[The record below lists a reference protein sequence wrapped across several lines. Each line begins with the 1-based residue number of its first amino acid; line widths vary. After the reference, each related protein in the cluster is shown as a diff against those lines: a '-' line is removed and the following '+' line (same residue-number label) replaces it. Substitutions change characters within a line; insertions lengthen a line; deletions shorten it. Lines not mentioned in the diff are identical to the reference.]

1 VAAAARANRSL
12 SSQRP
17 FGIDGKRDE
26 IGPIGLETAR
36 MLKVFCARS
45 MHVAVRTL
53 ADDVARA
60 GGEAADVVFEPM
72 GALQA
77 RLAAGETADVLI
89 LATPAIDALGAAGKI
104 VAASRADIGRA
115 PIGVAIRA
123 GAAAPDIATPQAFA
137 ATLAAVER
145 IALSD
150 PAVGGSAGIYL
161 RDLFGKLGL
170 ADMIAAKTAYQ
181 KSGVAAA
188 AAVARGEADLAMTFV
203 PELLQAEG
211 VRILGTLPPPYGHE
225 TAYAA
230 AVASNSPH
238 QDKARAF
245 IAALTA
251 PAARAVFAKA
261 GFTPA
266 G

>member
-1 VAAAARANRSL
+1 
-12 SSQRP
+12 
-17 FGIDGKRDE
+17 
-26 IGPIGLETAR
+26 

-45 MHVAVRTL
+45 MHVAVRAL
-53 ADDVARA
+53 SDDFARA
-60 GGEAADVVFEPM
+60 GGAAADIVFEPM

-89 LATPAIDALGAAGKI
+89 LASPAIDALGAQI
-104 VAASRADIGRA
+104 VAASRAAVGRA

-137 ATLAAVER
+137 ATLAAAR
-145 IALSD
+145 AIALSD

-161 RDLFGKLGL
+161 RDLFAKLGL
-170 ADMIAAKTAYQ
+170 AEMIAAKTTYQ

-211 VRILGTLPPPYGHE
+211 VRILGALPPPYGHE

-230 AVASNSPH
+230 AIASVSPRK
-238 QDKARAF
+238 DAAVAF

-251 PAARAVFAKA
+251 PAARAAFAKA
-261 GFTPA
+261 GFAAA

>member
-1 VAAAARANRSL
+1 
-12 SSQRP
+12 
-17 FGIDGKRDE
+17 
-26 IGPIGLETAR
+26 

-53 ADDVARA
+53 ADDFTRA
-60 GGEAADVVFEPM
+60 GGEATDIVFEPM

-77 RLAAGETADVLI
+77 RLAAGESADVLI
-89 LATPAIDALGAAGKI
+89 LATPAIDARGAKGKI
-104 VAASRADIGRA
+104 VAGSRADIGRA
-115 PIGVAIRA
+115 PIGIAICA
-123 GAAAPDIATPQAFA
+123 GAAAPDVSTPQAFA
-137 ATLAAVER
+137 ATLAAAER

-161 RDLFGKLGL
+161 RELFGKLGL
-170 ADMIAAKTAYQ
+170 AEMIAAKTAYQ

-211 VRILGTLPPPYGHE
+211 VRILGPLPPPYGHE
-225 TAYAA
+225 TAYTA
-230 AVASNSPH
+230 AVASDSSRK
-238 QDKARAF
+238 DAARAF
-245 IAALTA
+245 IVALTA
-251 PAARAVFAKA
+251 PAARSVFAKA
-261 GFTPA
+261 GFERA

>member
-1 VAAAARANRSL
+1 
-12 SSQRP
+12 
-17 FGIDGKRDE
+17 
-26 IGPIGLETAR
+26 

-53 ADDVARA
+53 ADEFVRA
-60 GGEAADVVFEPM
+60 GGEAADIVFEPM

-77 RLAAGETADVLI
+77 RLAASETADVLI
-89 LATPAIDALGAAGKI
+89 LATPAIDALGATGKI

-115 PIGVAIRA
+115 PIGVAVRT

-137 ATLAAVER
+137 ATLTAVR
-145 IALSD
+145 AIALSD

-161 RDLFGKLGL
+161 RDLFAKLGL
-170 ADMIAAKTAYQ
+170 AEMIAAKTAYQ

-188 AAVARGEADLAMTFV
+188 AAVARGDADLAMTFV
-203 PELLQAEG
+203 PELLQADG
-211 VRILGTLPPPYGHE
+211 VRILGSLPPPYGHE

-230 AVASNSPH
+230 AVAADSLH
-238 QDKARAF
+238 QTGARAF

-251 PAARAVFAKA
+251 PGARAVFAKA
-261 GFTPA
+261 GFASA

>member
-1 VAAAARANRSL
+1 
-12 SSQRP
+12 
-17 FGIDGKRDE
+17 
-26 IGPIGLETAR
+26 

-53 ADDVARA
+53 ADDFARA
-60 GGEAADVVFEPM
+60 SGAAPDIVFEPM

-89 LATPAIDALGAAGKI
+89 LATPAIDALDAKGKV
-104 VAASRADIGRA
+104 VAPSRADIGRA
-115 PIGVAIRA
+115 PIGVAIRV

-137 ATLAAVER
+137 ATLTAAR
-145 IALSD
+145 AIALSD

-161 RDLFGKLGL
+161 RDLFAKLGL
-170 ADMIAAKTAYQ
+170 AEMIAAKTAYQ

-188 AAVARGEADLAMTFV
+188 AAVAGGEADLAMTFV

-211 VRILGTLPPPYGHE
+211 VRILGPLPPPYGHE

-230 AVASNSPH
+230 AVASDSSRK
-238 QDKARAF
+238 DSATAF
-245 IAALTA
+245 IAALKT
-251 PAARAVFAKA
+251 PSAREVFAKA
-261 GFTPA
+261 GFEPA

>member
-1 VAAAARANRSL
+1 
-12 SSQRP
+12 
-17 FGIDGKRDE
+17 
-26 IGPIGLETAR
+26 

-53 ADDVARA
+53 ADDFACG
-60 GGEAADVVFEPM
+60 GGEVADIVFEPM

-89 LATPAIDALGAAGKI
+89 LATPAIDALGAKGKI
-104 VAASRADIGRA
+104 VAASRSDVGRA
-115 PIGVAIRA
+115 PIGVAVRA

-137 ATLAAVER
+137 ATLAAAR
-145 IALSD
+145 AIALSD

-161 RDLFGKLGL
+161 RDLFAKLGL
-170 ADMIAAKTAYQ
+170 AEMIAAKTAYQ

-203 PELLQAEG
+203 PELLQADG
-211 VRILGTLPPPYGHE
+211 VRILGPLPPPHGHE

-230 AVASNSPH
+230 AVASDSLH
-238 QDKARAF
+238 QDEARAF
-245 IAALTA
+245 VAALTA
-251 PAARAVFAKA
+251 PGSCEVFANA
-261 GFTPA
+261 GFAPA